1 MYKAGVEIMGRKVIQ
16 IADSTQ
22 LISLPRKWALQHG
35 IKKGDELEVEEQG
48 SKLVIFTEKGYDIK
62 KIEINTEGLGI
73 MIPRFI
79 HALYKKGADEIK
91 LTFNSNEDMQAIQK
105 ALGKE
110 AVGFE
115 ITSQGS
121 NFCEIKHV
129 SGELEDFEPIL
140 KRTFL
145 LLLSMSEQTL
155 DALKKGD
162 FNILPNIA
170 FLEEANNRFTTTCR
184 RLLNKK
190 GSKKY
195 SPVGPIYYIIEDIE
209 NLADQ
214 YKYLCN
220 HLYELNQKN
229 KVGKKAI
236 SKEAINAFENVDK
249 MLREFYDLFY
259 KFDRGKLVDISKKRK
274 ELVAELY
281 GLLENSNK
289 VSDRVIA
296 HYLIVIFQKI
306 FCLVGPYLVLNM

>member
-1 MYKAGVEIMGRKVIQ
+1 VKRKVIQ
-16 IADSTQ
+16 IANSTQ
-22 LISLPRKWALQHG
+22 LVSLPRKWALQHG
-35 IKKGDELEVEEQG
+35 IKKGDEIDVQEEG
-48 SKLVIFTEKGYDIK
+48 NRIIVSTEKDYEVNMVDL
-62 KIEINTEGLGI
+62 NTERLDI

-79 HALYKKGADEIK
+79 HALYKKGVDDIK
-91 LTFNSNEDMQAIQK
+91 VTFHSKEDMQAIQE

-115 ITSQGS
+115 ITHQGN

-155 DALKKGD
+155 ESLKKND

-184 RLLNKK
+184 RFLNKK

-195 SPVGPIYYIIEDIE
+195 VHIGPIYYILEDME

-214 YKYLCN
+214 FKYLCN
-220 HLYELNQKN
+220 HLHSLSKKN
-229 KVGKKAI
+229 KY
-236 SKEAINAFENVDK
+236 SKESVSKNVIKAFEKVDT
-249 MLREFYDLFY
+249 MLKEFYEIFY
-259 KFDRGKLVDISKKRK
+259 KFDRGKLVDIGKKRK
-274 ELVAELY
+274 ELIVELY
-281 GLLENSNK
+281 DLFESSNK
-289 VSDRVIA
+289 IFDRVTA
-296 HYLIVIFQKI
+296 HYLITISQKI
-306 FCLVGPYLVLNM
+306 FCFIGPSIVLNI

>member
-1 MYKAGVEIMGRKVIQ
+1 MKRKVIQ

-22 LISLPRKWALQHG
+22 LVSLPRKWALQHG
-35 IKKGDELEVEEQG
+35 IKKGDEIEV
-48 SKLVIFTEKGYDIK
+48 TEDGNRIIVSTERGYEVNKVEVD
-62 KIEINTEGLGI
+62 TEGLDI

-79 HALYKKGADEIK
+79 HSLYKKGVDEIK
-91 LTFNSNEDMQAIQK
+91 LTFNSKENMQAIQQ

-115 ITSQGS
+115 ITNQGN
-121 NFCEIKHV
+121 NFCEVKHV

-155 DALKKGD
+155 DSLKKGN
-162 FNILPNIA
+162 FNILPNVA

-190 GSKKY
+190 GESKY
-195 SPVGPIYYIIEDIE
+195 RPLGPIYYIIEDME

-220 HLYELNQKN
+220 HLYNLD
-229 KVGKKAI
+229 KKRKIDKKGI
-236 SKEAINAFENVDK
+236 SKNIISAFEKVDK
-249 MLREFYDLFY
+249 MLRDFYELFY
-259 KFDRGKLVDISKKRK
+259 KFDRAKLVDIGKKRK
-274 ELVAELY
+274 ELVVELY
-281 GLLENSNK
+281 NLLENSNK
-289 VSDRVIA
+289 IGDRIIA
-296 HYLIVIFQKI
+296 HYLVVISQKI
-306 FCLVGPYLVLNM
+306 FCFIGPLIVLSI